1 MRGLRLLHKRAEA
14 LAAEWDPL
22 VGIYSDGETLTVA
35 IPHQMRPCNGW
46 RYETHKIAG
55 VNISRLSPKIVAE
68 TLRKILRKRGKRCAV
83 AMGLHG
89 VYFGDLSALAV
100 PGASPRRLVVQPIEG
115 ASEVGLAAT
124 PTMVVRWCRIARQA
138 GLDLDLLTAGPVA
151 LLRGLST
158 LSTRVHERLGIL
170 VIQYQTARFFLRCR
184 GGSIASSFAVA
195 GYHPCFVPDQ
205 VREWSRDPDGESSWV
220 VFTGGAEHHRASE
233 CSALEGVF
241 GAECLPLPPLIAR
254 QMINGEAR
262 LDMTSEISVL
272 SAIGLASCDC

>member
-1 MRGLRLLHKRAEA
+1 VKGLRLLHKRAEA

-22 VGIYSDGETLTVA
+22 VGIYSDGDTTTLA
-35 IPHQMRPCNGW
+35 IPHRMQAGSGW
-46 RYETHKIAG
+46 RYEARTIVG
-55 VNISRLSPKIVAE
+55 VNVSRLSPKIVAE
-68 TLRKILRKRGKRCAV
+68 TLRDIIGRRVKRCAV

-124 PTMVVRWCRIARQA
+124 PTMVVRWRRIARQA

-195 GYHPCFVPDQ
+195 GYHPYLVPDQ

-241 GAECLPLPPLIAR
+241 GAECLPLPPLIAG

-262 LDMTSEISVL
+262 LDMTSEIGVL